1 LVEIISEP
9 INDRFYNLV
18 SDSKTQI
25 RLCAP
30 YVKEEVVNNIYSNK
44 RRNVKID
51 FISNFSIP
59 NFYKRS
65 SDIESF
71 KTIKE
76 YKDEVYNCQMLHAK
90 IYIFDDKHSIITSA
104 NLTTGGFRKNV
115 EYGVY
120 ISDISLVNKTVE
132 DFKLICN
139 SDSTG
144 RIDENKIIHI
154 ENILK
159 SLPIYQDVNLEKYNQ
174 HTEVDNILDIDVELI
189 KSNLNSWKKTTFEVI
204 EIIKKQ
210 EFSLTDIYNYQNLF
224 LEKYPNN
231 NTIRGSIRRNLQ
243 ELRDLGLI
251 KFLGNGKYKKLWL
264 DKNREIKIIYE

>member
-1 LVEIISEP
+1 MLGMRSLVEIINEP
-9 INDRFYNLV
+9 INDRFYNLL
-18 SDSKTQI
+18 SESKMQV

-30 YVKEEVVNNIYSNK
+30 YVKEEIINNIYSNK
-44 RRNVKID
+44 RNNVKID

-90 IYIFDDKHSIITSA
+90 IYIFDDKYSIVTSA
-104 NLTTGGFRKNV
+104 NLTTSGFRKNL

-139 SDSTG
+139 KEGTG
-144 RIDENKIIHI
+144 RIDNNKIIHI

-159 SLPIYQDVNLEKYNQ
+159 SLPVYQDVNLKKYNQ
-174 HTEVDNILDIDVELI
+174 YNEVDNILDIDVELI
-189 KSNLNSWKKTTFEVI
+189 KNNLSSWKKTAFEVI

-210 EFSLTDIYNYQNLF
+210 EFSLTDIYDYENLF
-224 LEKYPNN
+224 LKKYPNN
-231 NTIRGSIRRNLQ
+231 NTVRASIRRNLQ

-251 KFLGNGKYKKLWL
+251 KFMGNGKYKKLWM
-264 DKNREIKIIYE
+264 DNNWK